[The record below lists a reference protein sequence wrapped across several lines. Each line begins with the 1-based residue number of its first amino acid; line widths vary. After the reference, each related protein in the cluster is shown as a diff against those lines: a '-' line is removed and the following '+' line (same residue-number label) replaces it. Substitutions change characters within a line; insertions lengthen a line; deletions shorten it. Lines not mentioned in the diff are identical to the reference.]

1 MAPDRINKMAT
12 RLKTRK
18 FLSLHCAASSCHEL
32 TTSDGTPARLSRR
45 PLKLVAMQTRA
56 RDTTE
61 QPIATTVEQPDE
73 FLDELS
79 FLRQRIALLEH
90 ALTHARRLS
99 HLDDVTG
106 IPNRRLLEDRFQHA
120 KARSDRQLKSLAV
133 LFLDIDG
140 FKHVNDAHGHVAGDD
155 LLRRVAN
162 RLVGCVRNSDT
173 VCRYGGDEFVILLP
187 ESAGRRAA
195 ISATRKMHEQ
205 LSTPYFVGATSIALP
220 VSIGIALYPTDGM
233 ELDRLIEEADSAM
246 YREKIGKHAE
256 TYDPQRL
263 SADPP
268 TNGADGKGVHV
279 EPTRTCDKRESGH
292 SLEEDA
298 FTNEGAPPPSAPHI
312 DFTARNSK

>member
-1 MAPDRINKMAT
+1 
-12 RLKTRK
+12 
-18 FLSLHCAASSCHEL
+18 
-32 TTSDGTPARLSRR
+32 
-45 PLKLVAMQTRA
+45 MQTRA
-56 RDTTE
+56 RDTTQ
-61 QPIATTVEQPDE
+61 QPIATTLEQPGE

-90 ALTHARRLS
+90 ALTHARRLA
-99 HLDDVTG
+99 HFDDMTG
-106 IPNRRLLEDRFQHA
+106 LPNRRLLEDRFQQA
-120 KARSDRQLKSLAV
+120 KARSDRQLKSVAV

-140 FKHVNDAHGHVAGDD
+140 FKDVNDAHGHVIGDD
-155 LLRRVAN
+155 LLRRVAT
-162 RLVGCVRNSDT
+162 RLASCVRSSDT

-187 ESAGRRAA
+187 ESDGRRAA

-205 LSTPYFVGATSIALP
+205 LSTPYFVGATPMALP
-220 VSIGIALYPTDGM
+220 VSIGMALYPTDGM

-256 TYDPQRL
+256 THAPQRL

-268 TNGADGKGVHV
+268 TNSADVAGEDL
-279 EPTRTCDKRESGH
+279 EPKRTCDKRESGY